1 VANIGSKMRRTGYNV
16 LDTEDGGDDVVD
28 SPSDRLIEDETIF
41 SDAKS
46 HKRTLCLVF
55 TLFFGG
61 FITLLT
67 SSLILLGHLDNEVY
81 ADRLIPLIILGFL
94 MFVPGAYYMR
104 IVYKTW
110 LNRPGYS
117 FDQIPSCY

>member
-1 VANIGSKMRRTGYNV
+1 MRRTGYNA
-16 LDTEDGGDDVVD
+16 LDTEDNGGGDVVD

-41 SDAKS
+41 SETRS

-67 SSLILLGHLDNEVY
+67 STLILLGHLDNEVY

-104 IVYKTW
+104 IVYLTFA
-110 LNRPGYS
+110 NRPGYS
-117 FDQIPSCY
+117 YDQIPTC